1 MRNASG
7 LVEARNGE
15 RRTGKA
21 LKRLLM
27 IMSVGVL
34 LCSHVEASSRPSP
47 RHQPF
52 QQTSSRRKRKRKKR
66 IAPDPHDVS
75 SSSPSFAPLIFTED
89 EREEDILSALA
100 RLETEGDDEI
110 EAVKKPS
117 VRKAKRI
124 VKKAMS
130 AVIEKDNE
138 EHEPK
143 QEEAATKAPSAIIA
157 PASSDSKATESKVR
171 APSRT
176 IVQHSVT
183 ALETMKRSPTK
194 LATESMPD
202 YPPRPVWNKR
212 PEPQIVPNLPPMTSS
227 VPPTARTMP
236 SVHTPTTKYPFVPGS
251 TVQTQPNQ
259 QQSQQANE
267 NSSTTSLW
275 VRKFLSA
282 RPKDT
287 LLPIPREYLSDGF
300 NLVQLAPIV
309 EKIGRM
315 EGGYVPPAIS
325 SDTSFPLFKAAL
337 RLILSNDDGPT
348 PLSVQRAAEVLY
360 TLVHARYV
368 ISPRGLDTVRSVLRR
383 SDGSVNPVFGRC
395 PRIRCRG
402 MPLIPYGDSDNFD
415 ARNSVSTRAKRYC
428 SCCGEVRGLILPRWR
443 VFDVHSS
450 LNSFLVSLFL
460 QKFYMW
466 DSKADESAW
475 GTSFCH
481 LFLMIYGST
490 VFSDLHMEK
499 SDAVTS
505 TDVQQRI
512 FGFQV
517 HPASQLRYSFG
528 D

>member
-1 MRNASG
+1 
-7 LVEARNGE
+7 
-15 RRTGKA
+15 
-21 LKRLLM
+21 
-27 IMSVGVL
+27 
-34 LCSHVEASSRPSP
+34 
-47 RHQPF
+47 
-52 QQTSSRRKRKRKKR
+52 
-66 IAPDPHDVS
+66 
-75 SSSPSFAPLIFTED
+75 
-89 EREEDILSALA
+89 
-100 RLETEGDDEI
+100 
-110 EAVKKPS
+110 
-117 VRKAKRI
+117 
-124 VKKAMS
+124 
-130 AVIEKDNE
+130 
-138 EHEPK
+138 
-143 QEEAATKAPSAIIA
+143 
-157 PASSDSKATESKVR
+157 
-171 APSRT
+171 
-176 IVQHSVT
+176 
-183 ALETMKRSPTK
+183 
-194 LATESMPD
+194 
-202 YPPRPVWNKR
+202 
-212 PEPQIVPNLPPMTSS
+212 
-227 VPPTARTMP
+227 
-236 SVHTPTTKYPFVPGS
+236 
-251 TVQTQPNQ
+251 VQTQPNQ

-428 SCCGEVRGLILPRWR
+428 SCCGE
-443 VFDVHSS
+443 
-450 LNSFLVSLFL
+450 
-460 QKFYMW
+460 KFYMW